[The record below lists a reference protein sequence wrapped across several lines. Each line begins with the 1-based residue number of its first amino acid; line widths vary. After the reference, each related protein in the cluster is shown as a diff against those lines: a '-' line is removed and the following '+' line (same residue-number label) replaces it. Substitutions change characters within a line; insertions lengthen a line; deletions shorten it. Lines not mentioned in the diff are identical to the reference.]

1 MRRGFPYI
9 RTVSNGV
16 ERGSVMVRRNDAHLT
31 EE

>member
-9 RTVSNGV
+9 RTISNGV
-16 ERGSVMVRRNDAHLT
+16 ECGSAMVRRNDAHLA